1 MTAAS
6 RRAAAAALALTLLVA
21 ATACSEGPTSS
32 AGVTGPGGDG
42 TSSTVG
48 ETGATTA
55 PVTTLDGVTTTTAD
69 PQVIRVEYLTD
80 LIDGAYAG
88 GGMAVR
94 GWIVAIDG
102 GRARVEGAEVVG
114 DWWSGQAAPSEAAAT
129 FPLGR
134 DWLEAALAS
143 LLEEGEIPALLLV
156 TGDGVIDVAVLT
168 DDLRSFRR
176 DPGRDLPAVI
186 GGGAWLGEAI
196 DGGGLEV
203 RVAPPIDPS
212 RSLACQD
219 RSRTAAVT
227 YSPWDGGEVVGVIH
241 FAEAALTARAAEA
254 SGWELESQA
263 VQVATGHQW
272 IDPLTGN
279 FNGPYISDIQDQLAR
294 GIPPDE
300 VEVHRTTSLYLDP
313 GRLDWLEPGGEL
325 LLFADTETGRLLGWI
340 DFYAYLDKTH
350 EAETGWLEV
359 MVPPEGDLGLY
370 LRPLEGDLPMCT
382 EDLPEPY
389 IVIPRADLIA
399 QRWVLAMD
407 EGRAVGWRGEGS
419 GG

>member
-6 RRAAAAALALTLLVA
+6 RPAAAAALALTLLLA
-21 ATACSEGPTSS
+21 ASACAGSPSS
-32 AGVTGPGGDG
+32 TAGVTDHGGQD
-42 TSSTVG
+42 SSTTVG
-48 ETGATTA
+48 EPGATTA
-55 PVTTLDGVTTTTAD
+55 PGTTLDGVTTTM
-69 PQVIRVEYLTD
+69 QGSEVIRVEYLTD
-80 LIDGAYAG
+80 LIDDAYAG

-102 GRARVEGAEVVG
+102 GRARVEGADVVG
-114 DWWSGQAAPSEAAAT
+114 DWSLGQATQIEAAAT

-143 LLEEGEIPALLLV
+143 LLEEGEIPALMVV

-168 DDLRSFRR
+168 GDLKSFRR
-176 DPGRDLPAVI
+176 DPDRELPAVI
-186 GGGAWLGEAI
+186 GGGAWVGEAV

-227 YSPWDGGEVVGVIH
+227 YSPRDGDEVAGVIH
-241 FAEAALTARAAEA
+241 FAEAVLAARAAEA
-254 SGWELESQA
+254 SGRELESLA

-272 IDPLTGN
+272 TDPLTGN
-279 FNGPYISDIQDQLAR
+279 FNGPYISDIKDQLAR

-359 MVPPEGDLGLY
+359 MVPPEGGLGLY
-370 LRPLEGDLPMCT
+370 LRPLEGDSSWCT
-382 EDLPEPY
+382 ENLPEPF

-399 QRWVLAMD
+399 RRWVLAMD
-407 EGRAVGWRGEGS
+407 EGRAVEWRGEGL

>member
-1 MTAAS
+1 MIAAS
-6 RRAAAAALALTLLVA
+6 RCAAAALALTLLVA
-21 ATACSEGPTSS
+21 ATACSEAPTSS

-42 TSSTVG
+42 TSPIVA
-48 ETGATTA
+48 ETGAATA
-55 PVTTLDGVTTTTAD
+55 PATTVDGVTTTTAD
-69 PQVIRVEYLTD
+69 SQVIRVEYLTD
-80 LIDGAYAG
+80 LIDDAYAG
-88 GGMAVR
+88 GGLAVR

-114 DWWSGQAAPSEAAAT
+114 DWSSGQAAPSEVVAT

-143 LLEEGEIPALLLV
+143 LLAEGEIPALLVV

-186 GGGAWLGEAI
+186 GGGASLGEAI

-219 RSRTAAVT
+219 RSRTAVVT
-227 YSPWDGGEVVGVIH
+227 YSPRDGDEVVGVIH
-241 FAEAALTARAAEA
+241 LAEAALAARAAEA
-254 SGWELESQA
+254 SDWELESLA

-272 IDPLTGN
+272 TDPLTGI
-279 FNGPYISDIQDQLAR
+279 FNGPYISDIRDQLAR

-370 LRPLEGDLPMCT
+370 LRPLEGDSPMCT
-382 EDLPEPY
+382 EDLPEPD

-407 EGRAVGWRGEGS
+407 EGRAVAWRGEGL